1 MTSRML
7 NLLLAIFPE
16 TTEASIISYFSE
28 RCDAANFLLLFH
40 KLDVICNSKTQFN
53 SSSQLGN
60 AAIHCDDKPEVFF
73 VISWF
78 WLETYRYSDKTNF
91 ASFDH
96 CIKFFIDL
104 RFIKRM
110 LLKRL
115 SREVL
120 QKRCF

>member
-40 KLDVICNSKTQFN
+40 KLDVVCNSKIQFN

-60 AAIHCDDKPEVFF
+60 AAILYDDKPEFFF
-73 VISWF
+73 VM
-78 WLETYRYSDKTNF
+78 ETWKHGPRRNK
-91 ASFDH
+91 
-96 CIKFFIDL
+96 L
-104 RFIKRM
+104 
-110 LLKRL
+110 
-115 SREVL
+115 
-120 QKRCF
+120 CFL